1 MLVVFVNA
9 SGDPKGDAAFAKVV
23 SQHAEKRLGKALR
36 PGRVH
41 VVTQLPKTRTSKV
54 MRRVIRGV
62 YCGTPTGDLSSLDN
76 PSALEEIARAA
87 DRALP
92 KR

>member
-1 MLVVFVNA
+1 MI
-9 SGDPKGDAAFAKVV
+9 
-23 SQHAEKRLGKALR
+23 SQHAEKRLGKSFR

-41 VVTQLPKTRTSKV
+41 IVQQLPKTRTSKV

-76 PSALEEIARAA
+76 PSALEEILRAA
-87 DRALP
+87 NRGRA
-92 KR
+92 